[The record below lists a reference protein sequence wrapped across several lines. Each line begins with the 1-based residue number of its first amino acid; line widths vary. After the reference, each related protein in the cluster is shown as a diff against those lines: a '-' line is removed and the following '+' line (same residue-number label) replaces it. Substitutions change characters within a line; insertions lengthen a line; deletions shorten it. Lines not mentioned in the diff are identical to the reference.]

1 MQGFQLWF
9 IALIC
14 TVFSL
19 PARAADALAP
29 DGNTTKPRESLRS
42 RSQRYRADAV
52 ITLFSFPIYSRKG
65 VGSGYA
71 IEERWKRDDIRFQS
85 LQFAAGS
92 LPARAVGLNRLGFI
106 QELTQSDP
114 GRAPETSY
122 FGFMTESKEES
133 LDEARK
139 AAKEKDSGGRYKAL
153 VGLLR
158 PGESRSRV
166 FNINAASAEGWA
178 DWDRLLPSVRQT
190 VQKERQTPKT
200 PESIQSAVPA
210 STGSFL
216 AAVVNEMTAKPG
228 ASDGYFVYGK
238 GRHRLRVERTADPK
252 MGKTL
257 AEKSIASS
265 ADRVFRLDGTITD
278 GGNGKK
284 SKFRIWYE
292 PGEESVLPL
301 RFELQ
306 PRSFLHLVF
315 ESDPAVG
322 SPALSFVAAGT

>member
-1 MQGFQLWF
+1 MC
-9 IALIC
+9 AVYA
-14 TVFSL
+14 T
-19 PARAADALAP
+19 PAGAADALALDNSP
-29 DGNTTKPRESLRS
+29 LRPRQSLRT

-71 IEERWKRDDIRFQS
+71 IEELWKQDNASFQS

-139 AAKEKDSGGRYKAL
+139 AAKQKDSGGRYKAL

-158 PGESRSRV
+158 LGEARSRV
-166 FNINAASAEGWA
+166 FNVDAASADGWA

-200 PESIQSAVPA
+200 TESVQSAVPA

-216 AAVVNEMTAKPG
+216 SAVISEMTSKPG
-228 ASDGYFVYGK
+228 TNDRHFIYGK
-238 GRHRLRVERTADPK
+238 GRHRLRVERSVDPK
-252 MGKTL
+252 MGRTL
-257 AEKSIASS
+257 TEKSIASS
-265 ADRVFRLDGTITD
+265 AGRVFRLEGTVTD
-278 GGNGKK
+278 GGSGKK

-315 ESDPAVG
+315 ESDAAVG
-322 SPALSFVAAGT
+322 RPSLSFVASGL